1 MRKTILYRASETLV
15 EYFHK
20 EHHHALLLY
29 SISIAKRL
37 NGLSSRGEDILQDFY
52 LKVIK
57 SQELVEKG
65 YEKGGLPYL
74 LRMIRNTAL
83 NAQRS
88 RQARLNRE
96 EICSCF
102 RLRATGADEAMRK
115 MGEEELLK
123 LIESRLTERE
133 FFIFQHYIEGYT
145 AKEIGTLISMN
156 DKTVGVKI
164 HRIKKRLC
172 KFLTQIGLSK
182 K

>member
-1 MRKTILYRASETLV
+1 MKKTILYRASETLV

-20 EHHHALLLY
+20 KYHHALLLY

-57 SQELVEKG
+57 SQGIVEEG
-65 YEKGGLPYL
+65 YLKGGLPYL

-83 NAQRS
+83 NTQRS

-102 RLRATGADEAMRK
+102 KLKETGAHEALKK
-115 MGEEELLK
+115 MEEEELLR
-123 LIESRLTERE
+123 LIESQLTERE

-145 AKEIGTLISMN
+145 TKEIGTLITLN
-156 DKTVGVKI
+156 DSTVGVKI

-172 KFLTQIGLSK
+172 KFLTQIGLF
-182 K
+182 